1 MRMMKRLVLKRN
13 DTGNGFMFEEIIEEK
28 LNGHPTCSH
37 CQQQSA
43 LKLLPRKGLV
53 IGVYACS
60 FGYVSRIVTY
70 GKNLDLAEF
79 KALLSSFTKGVAD
92 VDDEDIRVATRYT
105 WDLDI
110 KGGESGM
117 VLKEAYWTQNYR
129 RTKNDNPNREALFLC
144 SGCDSLFNQAFSES
158 DRLCPRCRRLPS

>member
-1 MRMMKRLVLKRN
+1 
-13 DTGNGFMFEEIIEEK
+13 MFEEIIEEK

-43 LKLLPRKGLV
+43 LKLLPGKGMA
-53 IGVYACS
+53 IGCYACS
-60 FGYVSRIVTY
+60 SGYVSRIVTY

-79 KALLSSFTKGVAD
+79 KALVASLTEGVAD

-110 KGGESGM
+110 KGDESGM
-117 VLKEAYWTQNYR
+117 VLREAYWTQSYR
-129 RTKNDNPNREALFLC
+129 RTKNDDPNRVALFLC
-144 SGCDSLFNQAFSES
+144 SECDSLFNQAFSDS
-158 DRLCPRCRRLPS
+158 NKLCPHCREPSS